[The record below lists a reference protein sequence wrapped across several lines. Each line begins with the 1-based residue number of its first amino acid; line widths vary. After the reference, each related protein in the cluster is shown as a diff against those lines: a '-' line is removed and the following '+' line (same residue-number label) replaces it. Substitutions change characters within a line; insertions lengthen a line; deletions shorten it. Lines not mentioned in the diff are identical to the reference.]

1 MGRQQFL
8 WVFFGFSGRISR
20 QAFALAGL
28 LLYVIRLYPVYRMV
42 AAEGDEAVISHW
54 ASVFVAMFAVLIVS
68 HMALAVKRLHDID
81 RSGWWSLLF
90 PIGDI
95 IAFILLCIPPG
106 TAGANRYGQRTDSA
120 N

>member
-1 MGRQQFL
+1 MNRQQIL

-28 LLYVIRLYPVYRMV
+28 LLYVIRLYPVYRMI
-42 AAEGDEAVISHW
+42 AAEGDETVINHW
-54 ASVFVAMFAVLIVS
+54 ASVFIAMFAVLIVS
-68 HMALAVKRLHDID
+68 HIALAVKRLHDFD

-95 IAFILLCIPPG
+95 IAFILLCFPPG

-120 N
+120 S